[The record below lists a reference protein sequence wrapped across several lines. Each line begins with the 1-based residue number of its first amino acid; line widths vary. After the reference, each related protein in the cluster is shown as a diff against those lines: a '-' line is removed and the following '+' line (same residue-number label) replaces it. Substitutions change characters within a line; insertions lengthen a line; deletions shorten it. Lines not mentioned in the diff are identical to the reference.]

1 MRGDKNTAFFHVT
14 TMIRRQRNKIKS
26 IKNFVGEWITDMEVV
41 KNHTLDGFSRLFTT
55 ELKFSTSTSDV
66 SCFSH
71 SFLSEKEKTKLCTEV
86 TDEEIKTSLWAH
98 KPFKAPGVDGFH
110 ASFYQ
115 HFWLDVRNTVCMEVK
130 KAFQSRVILEY
141 LNKTLIGLIPKCPNP
156 EMLGSYRP
164 IGLCT
169 MVYKLITKTII
180 SRIRPYLDK
189 LISVQTTFVPGR
201 RGLDNILIAQ
211 ELVYSIGNKKGKEAY
226 MAIKVDLEKTYDR
239 LEWNFI
245 HKVLIAYHFPEQLIK
260 LIMSCVSTTSISIL
274 FNRSSLES
282 FYPSRDIRQRDPLSP
297 YLFILYM
304 EYLRTLIERECL
316 KGDWVPIKA
325 SKNNTGVS
333 HLFFANDLMLF
344 AKASEKGSEAI
355 KEVLNC
361 FCSES
366 G

>member
-14 TMIRRQRNKIKS
+14 TMIRRQRNKIRS
-26 IKNFVGEWITDMEVV
+26 IKNSIGEWITNMEVV

-71 SFLSEKEKTKLCTEV
+71 SFLSKEEKTNLCTKV

-98 KPFKAPGVDGFH
+98 KPFKAPGVDDFH
-110 ASFYQ
+110 AGFYQ
-115 HFWLDVRNTVCMEVK
+115 HFWLDVRNIVCMEVK
-130 KAFQSRVILEY
+130 KAFQSGVILEY
-141 LNKTLIGLIPKCPNP
+141 LNKTLIALIPKCLNP

-164 IGLCT
+164 IDLCT

-189 LISVQTTFVPGR
+189 LISLVQTTFVPGR

-211 ELVYSIGNKKGKEAY
+211 ELVYTIDNKKGKEAY
-226 MAIKVDLEKTYDR
+226 MAIKVDLEKAYDR

-245 HKVLIAYHFPEQLIK
+245 HKVLIAYHFPKQLIK

-282 FYPSRDIRQRDPLSP
+282 FYPSRDIQQGDPLSP

-304 EYLRTLIERECL
+304 EYLGTLIERECL
-316 KGDWVPIKA
+316 EGDWFQSRHPKIILGFHA
-325 SKNNTGVS
+325 
-333 HLFFANDLMLF
+333 FFR
-344 AKASEKGSEAI
+344 
-355 KEVLNC
+355 
-361 FCSES
+361 
-366 G
+366 